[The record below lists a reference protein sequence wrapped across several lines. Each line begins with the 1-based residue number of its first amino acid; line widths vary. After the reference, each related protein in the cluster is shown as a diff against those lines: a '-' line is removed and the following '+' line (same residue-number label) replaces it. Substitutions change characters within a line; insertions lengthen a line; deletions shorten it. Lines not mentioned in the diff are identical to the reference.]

1 MEEIHAPNEKIDLS
15 NEQKLAV
22 LKCWN
27 SDPLSPPSISDLV
40 KLTFPSAPSFDGRTK
55 YGRAIRFFLSE
66 KGLEATTS
74 EFKAKGFIELSEEQK
89 EYILNNANAMK
100 PLEMARVL
108 FKNPNLAVTS
118 QEARSVFNHIKT
130 LDINLVLNTGDETP
144 TEDYK
149 PPKTVDHVVARI
161 NKYKR
166 DAGFDAKKLSPR
178 QKKQCSSLISY
189 LHTYRFIHQMNTYQS
204 VGDRTLFESTFI
216 KYAFDKEDLTE
227 EDVDQYIILAGEVVI
242 ASSIQG
248 TISLLQEEQ
257 DRIVAE
263 QGKMSMVLVEAINT
277 ARTEYNASVKRQ
289 QSLYK
294 DLVHERSKR
303 IKAEKEGASILNLVA
318 LWKEEKSRKQLLKI
332 GEDRKVKL
340 KEAIDELSTMEDVKA
355 RIYGISEAEIL
366 DG

>member
-1 MEEIHAPNEKIDLS
+1 MPEDPNDKIELS
-15 NEQKLAV
+15 NEQKLSILNA
-22 LKCWN
+22 WN
-27 SDPLSPPSISDLV
+27 ADPLSPPSISDLV
-40 KLTFPSAPSFDGRTK
+40 KLVFPSAPSFDGRTK
-55 YGRAIRFFLSE
+55 YGRAVRSFLSE

-74 EFKAKGFIELSEEQK
+74 EFKAKGLIELNDEQK
-89 EYILNNANAMK
+89 EYILNNCRTMK
-100 PLEMARVL
+100 SLEIARVL
-108 FKNPNLAVTS
+108 FNNPLLVVTS
-118 QEARSVFNHIKT
+118 QEARSVFSHTKT
-130 LDINLVLNTGDETP
+130 LDANLVLNAGVEDIPE
-144 TEDYK
+144 EDYK
-149 PPKTVDHVVARI
+149 PPNTVERVITRI

-166 DAGFDAKKLSPR
+166 DANFDAKKLAPR
-178 QKKQCSSLISY
+178 QKKQCASLISY

-216 KYAFDKEDLTE
+216 KYTFDKEDLTE

-257 DRIVAE
+257 DRIVQE

-303 IKAEKEGASILNLVA
+303 IKAEKEGVTVLNLVE
-318 LWKEEKSRKQLLKI
+318 LWKQEESREKMIKI
-332 GEDRKVKL
+332 ANERRERVKEEIEKL
-340 KEAIDELSTMEDVKA
+340 ENMSDLIGMIAGIDKNEVLNN
-355 RIYGISEAEIL
+355 
-366 DG
+366 

>member
-1 MEEIHAPNEKIDLS
+1 MDVDKIDLT
-15 NEQKLAV
+15 NEQKIQMLE
-22 LKCWN
+22 CWN
-27 SDPLSPPSISDLV
+27 ANPLSPPSISDLV
-40 KLTFPSAPSFDGRTK
+40 KLVFPSAPSFDGRTK
-55 YGRAIRFFLSE
+55 YGRAVRSFLAE
-66 KGLEATTS
+66 KGLEAVTT
-74 EFKAKGFIELSEEQK
+74 EFKPKGFLELSSEQQ
-89 EYILNNANAMK
+89 EYITNNCSTMK
-100 PLEMARVL
+100 ALEMARVL
-108 FKNPNLAVTS
+108 FNNTNLAVTS
-118 QEARSVFNHIKT
+118 QEART
-130 LDINLVLNTGDETP
+130 VLNYIKNLDPLIVGGAGSPDESTP
-144 TEDYK
+144 EADYK
-149 PPKTVDHVVARI
+149 PPKTADHVVARI

-166 DAGFDAKKLSPR
+166 DANFDAKKLTPR
-178 QKKQCSSLISY
+178 QKKQCNSLISY
-189 LHTYRFIHQMNTYQS
+189 LHTYRFIHQMNTYQD

-216 KYAFDKEDLTE
+216 KYAYDKDDLTE

-303 IKAEKEGASILNLVA
+303 IKAEKEGASILNLVS
-318 LWKEEKSRKQLLKI
+318 LWKEEKSRKEFIAI
-332 GEDRKVKL
+332 GDANRKKL
-340 KEAIDELSTMEDVKA
+340 KNAIEELSNMEDVKA
-355 RIYGISEAEIL
+355 RIYGISQAEIL